1 MIFSGNLTETLK
13 FYHQVETQSKSGF
26 KTMEEQLYLTIR
38 AQRLK
43 NREHYEVDADEL
55 FHTSELTFRLRWRK
69 EMDETD
75 IVEYDG
81 KRYRINSIDKYPK
94 DNEVTII
101 ISKINE

>member
-1 MIFSGNLTETLK
+1 
-13 FYHQVETQSKSGF
+13 
-26 KTMEEQLYLTIR
+26 MEEQLYLTIR

-75 IVEYDG
+75 IVEYEG
-81 KRYRINSIDKYPK
+81 KRYRIHSIDKYPK